1 MICPYCHQE
10 HPDNTIFC
18 PQTGNRIQEEKLA
31 CTENPHCPIHGQF
44 ILPAA
49 SLFCPECGSPIKRPN
64 IQRERQTRV
73 ENSDSSININF
84 DDCLDELNKLYKIT
98 D

>member
-1 MICPYCHQE
+1 MICPFCHQE

-49 SLFCPECGSPIKRPN
+49 SLFCPECGSPIKRKDTR
-64 IQRERQTRV
+64 RELQIEDNT
-73 ENSDSSININF
+73 SSISINF
-84 DDCLDELNKLYKIT
+84 DDCIDEINKLYIIKK
-98 D
+98 